1 MNVLNVLQLSFVLL
15 VILTLILFTGH
26 FTIKER
32 RRPNWRLCQRSVRP
46 RRKKCWHFWIFCKW
60 DHRRP
65 RLCFLVHSGR
75 RRTTEYCSELVT
87 LRRRKQKKSM
97 AAEENWS
104 SGKTAK
110 LVLVLVL
117 LSSILVE
124 STPQHSNLVTITAE
138 GKKTIW
144 IWILFLF
151 CQVEKWV
158 SCTVD

>member
-1 MNVLNVLQLSFVLL
+1 MNEC
-15 VILTLILFTGH
+15 IECIATLICSSCDIDSNFIYRA
-26 FTIKER
+26 FYYR
-32 RRPNWRLCQRSVRP
+32 RETQLTVVPKKCQVEKKKVLTFLDFLQVRP
-46 RRKKCWHFWIFCKW
+46 RN
-60 DHRRP
+60 RRP

-110 LVLVLVL
+110 LVLLVL
-117 LSSILVE
+117 LCSSILVE

-138 GKKTIW
+138 GKKTI
-144 IWILFLF
+144 
-151 CQVEKWV
+151 
-158 SCTVD
+158 